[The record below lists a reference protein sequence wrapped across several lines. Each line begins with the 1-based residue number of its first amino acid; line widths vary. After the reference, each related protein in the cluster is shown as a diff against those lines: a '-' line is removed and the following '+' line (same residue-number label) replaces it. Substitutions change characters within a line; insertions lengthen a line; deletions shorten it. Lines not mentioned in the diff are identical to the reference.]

1 MNTNPT
7 IMAALQAQFPV
18 GSPNITV
25 SDPWVKKAETCT
37 WKTDSNLVHHFE
49 DTVYEPTND
58 ICSLSPGEYTW
69 IVTSDY
75 QISIGRFPNTYE
87 FTSKHANLALMRTGY
102 VAGELAIIPA
112 TSKNKEMK
120 GWNLLS
126 VRYPPSPVHAHFRV
140 FYSRSSLFLFYRVRI
155 PFPSPRT
162 RIQMIQWPI
171 WRMCC
176 IPK

>member
-1 MNTNPT
+1 MNTNSR
-7 IMAALQAQFPV
+7 IMAALQTQFPV

-37 WKTDSNLVHHFE
+37 WTTDSNLVHHFE

-75 QISIGRFPNTYE
+75 QISIGKFPNTYE

-112 TSKNKEMK
+112 TPNSKAMK

-126 VRYPPSPVHAHFRV
+126 VRYPPLLRV
-140 FYSRSSLFLFYRVRI
+140 CACAFPLITPRSCASSLGYVFHSYLRE
-155 PFPSPRT
+155 SES
-162 RIQMIQWPI
+162 
-171 WRMCC
+171 
-176 IPK
+176 K